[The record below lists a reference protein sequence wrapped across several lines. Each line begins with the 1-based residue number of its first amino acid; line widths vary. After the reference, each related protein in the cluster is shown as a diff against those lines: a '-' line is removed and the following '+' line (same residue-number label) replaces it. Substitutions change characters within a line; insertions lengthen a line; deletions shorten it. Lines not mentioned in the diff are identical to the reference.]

1 MADMRRRRSMRN
13 MKKEVSRSSGAGT
26 GTGTTRSKKK
36 MEERRISPFE
46 ALGSRAHLLRV
57 DHRTTLAKK
66 EKKKKKE
73 RKNNW
78 RIGGPGPPVT
88 TSC

>member
-1 MADMRRRRSMRN
+1 MRN

-66 EKKKKKE
+66 KKKKE